1 MTLITEKTFINMET
15 QIVKKGV
22 LSAFKG
28 VINDL
33 NVKEIEDL
41 QDFLS
46 IQLHKLTDD
55 GKRIK
60 LNDLKKQIAKK

>member
-22 LSAFKG
+22 LSVFKG

>member
-33 NVKEIEDL
+33 NIKEIEDL